1 MKKRMTIMLIALFI
15 VFGGLI
21 GFNMFKAYM
30 IKRYFAT
37 YEPPAVTVS
46 SVEAKTINWHPEID
60 AVGNFLAINGV
71 DVNAEVSG
79 NVVKIH
85 FNSGEYVKKGEPLID
100 IDDSVEQATLK
111 FNRAELTLKEISFK
125 RQSDLYKRGAT
136 PSSSVDEARANL
148 EQAQANVEKT
158 QAEINQ
164 KHIKAP
170 FTGRLGIRQVN
181 LGQFINPGQTMIV
194 SLQSMDPLYLEFYLP
209 EQLFKKIHINQPISF
224 AVDGFSGMQFKGKIT
239 AINSKVDPNTH
250 NILVQATVPN
260 CPASAFN
267 AIEQSSLIKIETEE
281 NSRLKTVVCN
291 SELNDKNN
299 VDQFIFLPGMFA
311 SIDVS
316 QPPVPN
322 TVVLPSTAISYSLYG
337 NSVFVIEKG
346 KKDKQGKDILTVRR
360 VFVSTGEQRGNYTV
374 IKKGVKAGQL
384 VVSSGELK
392 LQNGT
397 RVTINND
404 VKLEDIKDPDKLGQ

>member
-85 FNSGEYVKKGEPLID
+85 FNSGEYVKKGELLID

-209 EQLFKKIHINQPISF
+209 EQLFKKIHIKQPISF

-346 KKDKQGKDILTVRR
+346 KKDKQGKNILTVRR

-374 IKKGVKAGQL
+374 IKKGIKAGQL